1 VRVKG
6 AGARRRGATP
16 TAAAADLCDGACGR
30 VAAAATE
37 EQQQREV
44 EATGALAG
52 GHPRGRIEREKTFV
66 FFSKDSE
73 TSTTPSKSESSM
85 EESSRRAAAA
95 AASGFLLPPR
105 LSLDDDEPWWV
116 LPLASG
122 GGDGGFVVLGG
133 APAEATP
140 LAAMLQ
146 RIASSSNDSPSGSS
160 SVAAPLSHAD
170 AALAIRLLETEP
182 KASVA
187 AFQSLLERGGGE
199 AALTRVARASPFL
212 LAAAAATAAATSA
225 AATAEEPLP
234 PDLSL
239 FEASTLA
246 SACLEAFLNAPVMLQ
261 WAEAASKLASKGAE
275 AAAAPFLRTA
285 ASSSS
290 SSSRPP
296 PLTETNLLPPASFTR
311 AAVSRALQAAQTH
324 QHQLE
329 MQQQLQQQQRHQSPS
344 VPAALAAA
352 ETEPSAAASEAAALA
367 SIRLAVALI
376 RSLLRSPRARRALSD
391 PASRMELEA
400 FCLAGARSRDATEL
414 YRDLKS
420 GAVFR

>member
-1 VRVKG
+1 
-6 AGARRRGATP
+6 
-16 TAAAADLCDGACGR
+16 
-30 VAAAATE
+30 
-37 EQQQREV
+37 
-44 EATGALAG
+44 
-52 GHPRGRIEREKTFV
+52 
-66 FFSKDSE
+66 
-73 TSTTPSKSESSM
+73 M
-85 EESSRRAAAA
+85 
-95 AASGFLLPPR
+95 
-105 LSLDDDEPWWV
+105 
-116 LPLASG
+116 
-122 GGDGGFVVLGG
+122 LGG

-246 SACLEAFLNAPVMLQ
+246 SACLDAFLNAPVMLQ

-285 ASSSS
+285 ASS

-352 ETEPSAAASEAAALA
+352 ETEPSAAASEAAALV

>member
-1 VRVKG
+1 
-6 AGARRRGATP
+6 
-16 TAAAADLCDGACGR
+16 
-30 VAAAATE
+30 
-37 EQQQREV
+37 
-44 EATGALAG
+44 
-52 GHPRGRIEREKTFV
+52 
-66 FFSKDSE
+66 
-73 TSTTPSKSESSM
+73 M
-85 EESSRRAAAA
+85 
-95 AASGFLLPPR
+95 
-105 LSLDDDEPWWV
+105 
-116 LPLASG
+116 
-122 GGDGGFVVLGG
+122 LGG

-246 SACLEAFLNAPVMLQ
+246 SACLDAFLNAPVMLQ

-290 SSSRPP
+290 SRP

-352 ETEPSAAASEAAALA
+352 ETEPSAAASEAAALV

-376 RSLLRSPRARRALSD
+376 RSLLGSPRARRALSD

>member
-1 VRVKG
+1 MEHADESLLQLQRSSSSEKSK
-6 AGARRRGATP
+6 RRERWPEGSLEDAS
-16 TAAAADLCDGACGR
+16 
-30 VAAAATE
+30 
-37 EQQQREV
+37 RE
-44 EATGALAG
+44 
-52 GHPRGRIEREKTFV
+52 REREKTFV

-73 TSTTPSKSESSM
+73 TLTTPSKSESSM
-85 EESSRRAAAA
+85 EESSRHAAAA
-95 AASGFLLPPR
+95 ATAASGFLLPPR
-105 LSLDDDEPWWV
+105 LPLDDDEPWWV

-246 SACLEAFLNAPVMLQ
+246 SACLDAFLNAPVMLQ

-285 ASSSS
+285 ASS

-352 ETEPSAAASEAAALA
+352 ETEPSAAASEAAALV